1 MTFLL
6 AGYETTSVAITWTL
20 YYLSK
25 NQEIQDKLRK
35 EIVKEFP
42 DKNFVPTF
50 EQINSLE
57 YLNVVC
63 KEILRVVPPGMK
75 KNFFFFL
82 SSQQ

>member
-1 MTFLL
+1 MTFLF
-6 AGYETTSVAITWTL
+6 AGHETTSVAVTWTL

-57 YLNVVC
+57 YLNAVC

-75 KNFFFFL
+75 KKFF
-82 SSQQ
+82 SQQ